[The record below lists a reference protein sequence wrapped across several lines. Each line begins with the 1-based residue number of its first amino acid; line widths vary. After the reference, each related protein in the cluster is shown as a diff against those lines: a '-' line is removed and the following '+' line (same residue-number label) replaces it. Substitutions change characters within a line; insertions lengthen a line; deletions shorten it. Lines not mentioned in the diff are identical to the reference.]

1 MVQGVQLYKEGKH
14 NEAMSLYNKA
24 LDIDS
29 ENVEAFVARGA
40 MYVDINVEITFNLI
54 NLLSICASFLY
65 IFGYIYTIVFLVK
78 STLFQQLHF

>member
-40 MYVDINVEITFNLI
+40 MYVDINVEITFNSI
-54 NLLSICASFLY
+54 NLLSIFASFLY

>member
-40 MYVDINVEITFNLI
+40 MYVDINVEITFNSI
-54 NLLSICASFLY
+54 NLLSIFAFS
-65 IFGYIYTIVFLVK
+65 YIYIWIYLHYVFLVK
-78 STLFQQLHF
+78 SMFFQQLDV